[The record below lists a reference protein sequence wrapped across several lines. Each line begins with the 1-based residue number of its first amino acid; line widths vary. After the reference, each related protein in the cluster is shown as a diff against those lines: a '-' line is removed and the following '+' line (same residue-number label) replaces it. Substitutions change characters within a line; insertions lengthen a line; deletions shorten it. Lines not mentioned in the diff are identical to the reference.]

1 MEENEKRKIVEK
13 VEFYRQKEIHC
24 HVLTIPK
31 GKFKNGLFVSGLEED
46 SFFWFIELDSSNPI
60 RLFLAEIYD
69 IEDYKSRGE
78 VDENS

>member
-46 SFFWFIELDSSNPI
+46 SFFL
-60 RLFLAEIYD
+60 
-69 IEDYKSRGE
+69 
-78 VDENS
+78 VH